1 MKQINYLPVLFQR
14 SSCRGEGWG
23 ERQSGHSAPFSIH
36 NSQCTIHN
44 TTIMKK
50 TILCTE
56 DNPLHLQISQEESL
70 RIEELEVSGYLDED
84 DYELLTEM
92 SGEKGCLRYLDLY
105 GVTESFP
112 GPDDMGCFCIGEE
125 DLAIYSGSFNDS
137 IRLEKIIFP
146 NNLIGIG
153 HSSFN

>member
-1 MKQINYLPVLFQR
+1 MKRTYF
-14 SSCRGEGWG
+14 
-23 ERQSGHSAPFSIH
+23 
-36 NSQCTIHN
+36 
-44 TTIMKK
+44 
-50 TILCTE
+50 CTE
-56 DNPLHLQISQEESL
+56 DNPLHAQISQEESMM
-70 RIEELEVSGYLDED
+70 IEELEVSGYLDED

-92 SGEKGCLRYLDLY
+92 SGEKGRLRYLDLY

-112 GPDDMGCFCIGEE
+112 GPDMDVFFIGEE

>member
-1 MKQINYLPVLFQR
+1 MKRTYF
-14 SSCRGEGWG
+14 
-23 ERQSGHSAPFSIH
+23 
-36 NSQCTIHN
+36 
-44 TTIMKK
+44 
-50 TILCTE
+50 CTE
-56 DNPLHLQISQEESL
+56 DNPLHVQISKEESMM
-70 RIEELEVSGYLDED
+70 IEELEVSGYLDED

-92 SGEKGCLRYLDLY
+92 SGEKGRLRYLDLY
-105 GVTESFP
+105 GV
-112 GPDDMGCFCIGEE
+112 

>member
-1 MKQINYLPVLFQR
+1 MKRTYF
-14 SSCRGEGWG
+14 
-23 ERQSGHSAPFSIH
+23 
-36 NSQCTIHN
+36 
-44 TTIMKK
+44 
-50 TILCTE
+50 CTE
-56 DNPLHLQISQEESL
+56 DNPLHVQISKEESMM
-70 RIEELEVSGYLDED
+70 IEELEVSGYLDED

-92 SGEKGCLRYLDLY
+92 SGEKGRLRYLDLY

-112 GPDDMGCFCIGEE
+112 GPDMDVFSIGEE

-153 HSSFN
+153 QQTKKIDMLRLEKVMIVKFIRT